1 MSDPTYYTRL
11 TDIGSAALNNAI
23 TGGDSVALTELALG
37 DANGASYDPDG
48 SETTLVN
55 EQYRLVISSI
65 TPDAQN
71 PAWLIVEAV
80 IPPDVGGWW
89 IREAGIF
96 DANGAM
102 FAIAKYPETYKAV
115 LSDGTAST
123 LTIQIVLQ
131 VTNTD
136 SIELVV
142 NPLDGYATQ
151 GWVVSAFPWA
161 TEAEAVNAQ
170 VENKLVDPKRL
181 AYVLSQQDVA
191 SSEDLILLSQT
202 LDQDLSGKADADH
215 NHDDRYYTKSISDG
229 RFLGKTATAANATKL
244 GGQLPS
250 YFVSATGLSSGYY
263 DKATSDGRFLGKTAK
278 AADSDKL
285 GGQLPSYFASATGLS
300 SGYYDKTTSDGRF
313 LGKTAKA
320 ADSDKLDGKHASDFS
335 LMSEYTSA
343 QQTITSG
350 GLLTLAHGLGAIPK
364 LVSGYLVCKVAEEG
378 YSVGDI
384 VPMNPNTFSGGGTF
398 SNGYVVVVDSSK
410 LYVRFCAGA
419 SVFHPLNYSS
429 GSARTITNANW
440 RLVLQ
445 AWR

>member
-48 SETTLVN
+48 SETTLAN
-55 EQYRLVISSI
+55 EQYRLAISSI

-161 TEAEAVNAQ
+161 TEAEAVNALI
-170 VENKLVDPKRL
+170 ENKLVDPKRL
-181 AYVLSQQDVA
+181 AYVLSQLDMA
-191 SSEDLILLSQT
+191 SSEDLNSLSQT
-202 LDQDLSGKADADH
+202 LDQDLSGKADVDH

-244 GGQLPS
+244 GGQLAS
-250 YFVSATGLSSGYY
+250 YFASATGLSSGYY

-285 GGQLPSYFASATGLS
+285 DGQHASYFASATGLS
-300 SGYYDKTTSDGRF
+300 SGYYDKATSDGRF

-350 GLLTLAHGLGAIPK
+350 GLLTLAHGLGATPK

-419 SVFHPLNYSS
+419 AVFHPLNYSS